1 MFCRIRPVGASKQDA
16 DLCLHMKDTETVS
29 TLRPG
34 DVKERS
40 FYFDRVFGAAS
51 SQADVFEPAAPFV
64 TSVADGYNVCVFA
77 YGPTGSGKTHTMVGM
92 GGRGSDD
99 RGFVFRA
106 VESLY
111 AVIKDRSLTH
121 EYQVSM
127 SIMEIYNE
135 TIRDLVEGDGSTGLA
150 INSEANGGSSIQI
163 VGLSETAVTGP
174 EGAIALME
182 IAHRNRQVG
191 STQLN
196 EHSSRSHLLQLFHV
210 RSRVIASG
218 VTSYSKMYL
227 IDLAGSECA
236 GKSGAVGSRLS
247 EANAINKSLAALH
260 DVVNALAQ
268 KASHVPYR
276 NSKLTHVLQ
285 DSLGGRAKTLMYV
298 MASPLSEQSTESL
311 GSLHFAERCKK
322 VILGPAVKQGP
333 DPQDSKAA
341 AEAREAAKRARAES
355 ELLKSSVASVQG
367 EVSLLRGSLSNLD
380 QLQAKARELL
390 NMPQPLQPKK
400 KTLSLDDEC
409 SLRASH
415 MRDVLQKIEK
425 MVQQQRDSEE
435 RHKIA
440 LAEAGRRT
448 DMQKSKLKQGKD
460 ASLAVKSKLAAYRGS
475 PVGAVPE
482 PLELPM
488 DISST
493 GYTIDAYPCHDD
505 GGQAD
510 AAAPPSPANDEYSRE
525 NSRDTS
531 ATVKLPRVAANRM
544 SVVNGSSFATNVAA
558 SPYGQPL
565 AVGGSRAPIQR
576 KGGRGYDAG
585 HARAMGGWK

>member
-390 NMPQPLQPKK
+390 NMPQPPQPKK

>member
-1 MFCRIRPVGASKQDA
+1 VFCRIRPVGASKQDA

-247 EANAINKSLAALH
+247 EASAINKSLAALH

-475 PVGAVPE
+475 PVGAVPD

-531 ATVKLPRVAANRM
+531 ATVKLPRVAAHRM